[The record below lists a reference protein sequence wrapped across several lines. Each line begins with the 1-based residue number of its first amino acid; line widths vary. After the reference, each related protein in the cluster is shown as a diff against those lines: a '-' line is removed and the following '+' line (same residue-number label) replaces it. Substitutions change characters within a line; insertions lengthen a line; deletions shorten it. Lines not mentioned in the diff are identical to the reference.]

1 MGSIA
6 QEPSSNFDII
16 VIGAGISGI
25 NAGYR
30 IQSELP
36 NYKYTILEARGAIGG
51 TWDLFRYPGIR
62 SDSDLHTFGFP
73 WRPWDEPKSIAH
85 GTDIRNY
92 IQKSAEVYGIDKK
105 IRFHHRL
112 ISQNWSSDA
121 QQWQLTVDAN
131 GEKTIFTTR
140 FLIIASGYYDYH
152 EPLKTHI
159 PGIDNFQGQ
168 IIHPQFWPADLDYT
182 GKKIVVIGSGA
193 TAITLVPNLTD
204 KAEKVTMLQRSPT
217 YVVALPAVDPLGDWM
232 KRYLP
237 NWIAFK
243 LVRWKFLVLPYIF
256 FRFCRAF
263 PNVAKRALTRRA
275 KEQLP
280 ANVPVDP
287 NFSPSYNPWE
297 QRLCVCP
304 DGDFFK
310 ALKSG
315 KADVVTD
322 RIKTVTATGIETV
335 KGIKI
340 DADIIITA
348 TGLKMQLAGGSKIS
362 VDGKPLDVS
371 EKYMWKGV
379 MLQDLPNAAIVIG
392 YTNASWT
399 LGSDTTALHMTRLL
413 KYMDKQ
419 GVLSATPRVKEGEK
433 LKSQPLLNLNSTYIE
448 KAKGLLPKAGNL
460 GPWKPR
466 ANYLVDHWIASHGA
480 LTTDLDFR
488 GVKSKV

>member
-1 MGSIA
+1 
-6 QEPSSNFDII
+6 
-16 VIGAGISGI
+16 
-25 NAGYR
+25 
-30 IQSELP
+30 
-36 NYKYTILEARGAIGG
+36 
-51 TWDLFRYPGIR
+51 
-62 SDSDLHTFGFP
+62 
-73 WRPWDEPKSIAH
+73 
-85 GTDIRNY
+85 
-92 IQKSAEVYGIDKK
+92 
-105 IRFHHRL
+105 
-112 ISQNWSSDA
+112 
-121 QQWQLTVDAN
+121 
-131 GEKTIFTTR
+131 
-140 FLIIASGYYDYH
+140 
-152 EPLKTHI
+152 
-159 PGIDNFQGQ
+159 
-168 IIHPQFWPADLDYT
+168 
-182 GKKIVVIGSGA
+182 
-193 TAITLVPNLTD
+193 
-204 KAEKVTMLQRSPT
+204 
-217 YVVALPAVDPLGDWM
+217 
-232 KRYLP
+232 
-237 NWIAFK
+237 
-243 LVRWKFLVLPYIF
+243 
-256 FRFCRAF
+256 
-263 PNVAKRALTRRA
+263 
-275 KEQLP
+275 
-280 ANVPVDP
+280 
-287 NFSPSYNPWE
+287 
-297 QRLCVCP
+297 
-304 DGDFFK
+304 
-310 ALKSG
+310 LKSG

-466 ANYLVDHWIASHGA
+466 ANYLVDHWVASHGA
-480 LTTDLDFR
+480 LTTDLDFK